1 MKIDKKWVRVSNG
14 ADQQYVEEGELI
26 VDLYFTNKLVVIVLN
41 RPIVIVVNIQEI
53 INRGVYDHHRRQ

>member
-1 MKIDKKWVRVSNG
+1 VSNG
-14 ADQQYVEEGELI
+14 VDQQYVEEGELI

-53 INRGVYDHHRRQ
+53 INGHVRSPQAAIAKIM